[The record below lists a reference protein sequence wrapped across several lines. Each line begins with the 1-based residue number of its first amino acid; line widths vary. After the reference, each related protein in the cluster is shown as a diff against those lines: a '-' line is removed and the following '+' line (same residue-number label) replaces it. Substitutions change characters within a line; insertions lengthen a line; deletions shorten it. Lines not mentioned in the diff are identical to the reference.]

1 VDDLVWTGEPAIV
14 AGSGFSAVA
23 RHFPGHGVDR
33 AAGLGCHICRFSC
46 ILPPQWGHFRQE
58 SESMIRANTF
68 RGALLALGLA
78 LLAGPVAFAQAPK
91 PGVKGYEVEWV
102 YRVRYGFI
110 DEWWDLFR
118 KYQVPILD
126 KERQLA
132 YVLDYRIY
140 HPQLHTDEASRW
152 DYRVEITYRDFDGT
166 KHEDEIA
173 QTLFP
178 DGARRKKDELRRWEL
193 TTNHWDLP
201 IYQVD
206 VTRSR

>member
-1 VDDLVWTGEPAIV
+1 MQSKWRSKSGRRALVTLALV
-14 AGSGFSAVA
+14 SL
-23 RHFPGHGVDR
+23 
-33 AAGLGCHICRFSC
+33 AAG
-46 ILPPQWGHFRQE
+46 PAW
-58 SESMIRANTF
+58 
-68 RGALLALGLA
+68 
-78 LLAGPVAFAQAPK
+78 AQPPK

-118 KYQVPILD
+118 KYQIAIL
-126 KERQLA
+126 EREKTLG

-152 DYRVEITYRDFDGT
+152 DYRVEILYRDVDGS
-166 KHEDEIA
+166 KHEDEITQA
-173 QTLFP
+173 LFP
-178 DGARRKKDELRRWEL
+178 DAAARKRDENRRWEL

-206 VTRSR
+206 TGKSR